1 MIWLFILIIILF
13 IILNLQKKEE
23 FQNPPNSLVV
33 ILPLRD
39 RESDLEKYLKNIIP
53 IFKHQKINYTIIIVE
68 QAPGK
73 KFNKGKINNVGF
85 LEALKY
91 NPNAKRFL
99 FNDVDNFP
107 LGKDVINYNTHIK
120 GFHHF
125 FGNPKWLGGFF
136 LTNKD
141 YFKKVNGYSNQF
153 WGWGGEDGDLQNRI
167 NTNKIKIIRD
177 IFYHRHK
184 NNKIND
190 DSNNWNKR
198 DINNNFYK
206 TKKMFNNKYI
216 NNPQIIQEE
225 GLKQTEF
232 KILNKYNMNHDPNII
247 RIVVNI

>member
-23 FQNPPNSLVV
+23 FQNTPNSLVV

-125 FGNPKWLGGFF
+125 FGYDFCLGGFF
-136 LTNKD
+136 LTNKNK
-141 YFKKVNGYSNQF
+141 FKLVNGYSNQY
-153 WGWGGEDGDLQNRI
+153 WGWGGEDRNLQDRTQLLN
-167 NTNKIKIIRD
+167 IKIIRNPFVERNNNNKLISD
-177 IFYHRHK
+177 IREKK
-184 NNKIND
+184 NNVETKYRSISKKLKETYIKN
-190 DSNNWNKR
+190 
-198 DINNNFYK
+198 INNIYLDGLNTCQYK
-206 TKKMFNNKYI
+206 IIEKNINK
-216 NNPQIIQEE
+216 
-225 GLKQTEF
+225 T
-232 KILNKYNMNHDPNII
+232 NKII
-247 RIVVNI
+247 RILVDI